1 QAAVA
6 DDADQ
11 IAIFQD
17 LDELFHQTL
26 FACAK
31 RSSLHQLILE
41 RSGHLER
48 IRRLH
53 LDDRTGAGNDARV
66 RIRIGC
72 EAAAKF
78 RFQCNAKEMRLV

>member
-1 QAAVA
+1 
-6 DDADQ
+6 
-11 IAIFQD
+11 

-26 FACAK
+26 FAGAK

-53 LDDRTGAGNDARV
+53 LPEKVKIVSILDGHHAIIDAIAARV

-72 EAAAKF
+72 EAAANF
-78 RFQCNAKEMRLV
+78 RFQCN